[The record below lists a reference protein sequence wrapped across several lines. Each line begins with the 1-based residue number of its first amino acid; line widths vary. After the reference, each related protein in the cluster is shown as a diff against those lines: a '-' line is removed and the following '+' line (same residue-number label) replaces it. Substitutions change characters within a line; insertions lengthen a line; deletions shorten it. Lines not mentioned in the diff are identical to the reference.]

1 MREGS
6 IGSRLT
12 SVARWIIQ
20 VLVYTLLLAACTRPA
35 SRAPAI
41 LATDQAPTI
50 TIDSVRVDQGEG
62 IFVTGKS
69 TLPEGKCL
77 KTELLIN
84 RQATGWWPR
93 DVCIEMDETGQ
104 WELLVALGRNGAPAQ
119 MQPGQEY
126 ELHAWW
132 PEKPD
137 LVTTRFTFTPLEPT
151 SSP

>member
-1 MREGS
+1 MRES
-6 IGSRLT
+6 SVESSLT
-12 SVARWIIQ
+12 SAVRGIIQ
-20 VLVYTLLLAACTRPA
+20 ILFYSLLLTACTRPA
-35 SRAPAI
+35 SSPPVI
-41 LATDQAPTI
+41 LVTENVPTI

-62 IFVTGKS
+62 IFITGRS
-69 TLPEGKCL
+69 SMPEGKCL

-84 RQATGWWPR
+84 RQSAGWWPR

-119 MQPGQEY
+119 MQPGLEY

-137 LVTTRFTFTPLEPT
+137 LVTTRFPFSPLEPT
-151 SSP
+151 PLP